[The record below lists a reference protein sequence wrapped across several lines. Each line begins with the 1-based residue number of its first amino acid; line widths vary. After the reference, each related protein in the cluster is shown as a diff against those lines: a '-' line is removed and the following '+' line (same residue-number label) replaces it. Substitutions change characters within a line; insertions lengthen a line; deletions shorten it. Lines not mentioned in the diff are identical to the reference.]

1 MSPSRLSK
9 LVRFSLGSAV
19 QRKIHFLSRI
29 TSPRH
34 ISLSGIVHRK
44 DETHNSCRPG
54 EPSPPF
60 RSFVPHE
67 YAINMHAFP
76 PRNIQQDLFD
86 SLVQESF
93 APHRTTETRNA
104 IVAAV
109 FTLEFVVVRELVV
122 CVYISNIFQ
131 SAAF

>member
-19 QRKIHFLSRI
+19 QRKIHLLSRI

-44 DETHNSCRPG
+44 DETHIPCRPG
-54 EPSPPF
+54 ETISSFPF
-60 RSFVPHE
+60 FCSSRVRHY
-67 YAINMHAFP
+67 YACFL
-76 PRNIQQDLFD
+76 PRNIQQNLFD

-131 SAAF
+131 SAAL